1 MITGSVNVDVLLSV
15 GSNEH
20 HGKMADRNIPVLGGI
35 SLDKPDTSPAGMF
48 SDQFRFERIVFS

>member
-20 HGKMADRNIPVLGGI
+20 HGKQADRNIPVLGGI

-48 SDQFRFERIVFS
+48 SDQFRLERIVFS